1 MIGAS
6 TLERARARMM
16 ARMTEAVRVGPAV
29 DGFDPETGDP
39 TVEITAPLYGG
50 DSGAP
55 GQIKYVADSVSESG
69 GTGDTVA
76 VQRPILK
83 VPHGTTL
90 LPEGDAVYVV
100 SSTADDILAGR
111 WYRIAGTPDAGQTS
125 AHRYPLTEIS

>member
-1 MIGAS
+1 MRAHRM
-6 TLERARARMM
+6 LVRARAAADSLMSER
-16 ARMTEAVRVGPAV
+16 VRVGPAV
-29 DGFDPETGDP
+29 DGHNPETGAP
-39 TVEITAPLYGG
+39 TVEIAEPLYGG
-50 DSGAP
+50 QEGAP
-55 GQIKYVADSVSESG
+55 GQIKYVADSVSESS

-83 VPHGTTL
+83 VPHGTPL
-90 LPEGDAVYVV
+90 LPEGDAAYVV